1 MGLFTLLMFLNVAIF
16 IVAFSLIVFV
26 YPVRRWPL
34 ARWLIVFVGSLCLIS
49 FFSLSVYSQESFE
62 VKGMFSRLRFLGL
75 AILAPSWLLFLST
88 SFQTWTWLQRRG
100 VVAVLFFPALI
111 TIACTLVPALQNH
124 LIRDFAEVQVLG
136 LSVLSYKVGSWFP
149 VHYLWSVTLILASF
163 VLGVQIFIQGTSL
176 QRRHLLFL
184 ISGSCISLAVDSYCV
199 ATNSPLRWAML
210 PAGTYF
216 ITEVAIAYG
225 VFRYRLLA
233 SALIDMEKVYL
244 HLPDPVLVIDERG
257 KLAGYNHAAKNAFFF
272 SVSSLGKAL
281 PDLISGLP
289 AQKEEFEF
297 VNMAGVSRFFEFSIR
312 AIGKD
317 QDHHGEVIF
326 FRDVTDHKENAK
338 RLSENM
344 EFRSRLMTLIA
355 HDMFGHVQNQARLS
369 EVLRD
374 GVPLESKELAD
385 LLSTSTQASRDFMG
399 NILSWARTQEQ
410 AFHLVRKPFEINVL
424 LEEILEELA
433 GLYKAQKVTTSYQS
447 DCRPLVVF
455 GDSQMI
461 GTATRNL
468 LTNALR
474 ASSAGG
480 NVQVAVSVGP
490 QDVSVLVKD
499 AGVGMTPEE
508 IENLLSRQSRK
519 VFGASS
525 QKQGFGF
532 GFSLVR
538 QFIDLH
544 NGSISV
550 DSALGRGTEVRFT
563 IPL

>member
-1 MGLFTLLMFLNVAIF
+1 MGLFTLLMFLNIAIF
-16 IVAFSLIVFV
+16 TVAVSLIVFV

-62 VKGMFSRLRFLGL
+62 IKVMFSRLRFLGL

-88 SFQTWTWLQRRG
+88 SFQAWTWLQRRG

-111 TIACTLVPALQNH
+111 TIACTLSPALQSH
-124 LIRDFAEVQVLG
+124 VIHSFTAIQVLG
-136 LSVLSYKVGSWFP
+136 LSVLSYEGGSWFP
-149 VHYLWSVTLILASF
+149 VHYLWSVALMLVSF
-163 VLGVQIFIQGTSL
+163 VLGARILMRGTSV

-184 ISGSCISLAVDSYCV
+184 MSGSCLSLAVDSYCV

-210 PAGTYF
+210 PAGTYL
-216 ITEVAIAYG
+216 ITEAALAYG

-244 HLPDPVLVIDERG
+244 HLPDPVVVVDEWG

-272 SVSSLGKAL
+272 SSASVGRTLQELIPSL
-281 PDLISGLP
+281 PT
-289 AQKEEFEF
+289 QKQEFEF
-297 VNMAGVSRFFEFSIR
+297 VNLAGVSRFFEFSFR
-312 AIGKD
+312 TIGAG
-317 QDHHGEVIF
+317 QDYHGQVIF

-344 EFRSRLMTLIA
+344 EFRSRLMALIA

-399 NILSWARTQEQ
+399 NILSWAKTQEQ
-410 AFHLVRKPFEINVL
+410 AFQLVRKPFEINVL
-424 LEEILEELA
+424 LEEIIEELA
-433 GLYKAQKVTTSYQS
+433 GLFKAQKVTTSFQS
-447 DCRPLVVF
+447 HRRPLIVS
-455 GDSQMI
+455 GDSQMV
-461 GTATRNL
+461 GTAARNL

-474 ASSAGG
+474 ASSAGKS
-480 NVQVAVSVGP
+480 VQVTVSVHD
-490 QDVSVLVKD
+490 QEVSVTVQD
-499 AGVGMTPEE
+499 HGVGMTREE
-508 IENLLSRQSRK
+508 VDNLLSKQNKK
-519 VFGASS
+519 VFGAKSHN
-525 QKQGFGF
+525 QGFGV

-538 QFIDLH
+538 QFVDLH

-550 DSALGRGTEVRFT
+550 DSVLGRGTEVRFT